1 MKRDNLKVYFQ
12 GTRGAYS
19 ELAGQT
25 YFGNTVEYVGLT
37 RFEDALGALSNDQ
50 DAYTILPIENS
61 LMGSIHRNYD
71 LLLNHDFWIIAE
83 VELKITYDLFSIGHL
98 EDIREIWSHPAALE
112 QCRGFLLENQKY
124 KIVSFFDSAGAAEV
138 VVKENKTEVGIIAGP
153 QVGAIYGLKAV
164 RKKIED
170 NPMNFT
176 RFLIL
181 SKEKKIFAGPEAKS
195 TLVFGVKN
203 EPGILFRCLSIFAL
217 RNIDL
222 LKLESRPIIGKPWEY
237 IFYIDFRGSIEEE
250 NCRSA
255 IETLE
260 NVSVYFKFLGS
271 YPVVKDGVNESI
283 DQKM

>member
-1 MKRDNLKVYFQ
+1 MKKDNLKVYFQ
-12 GTRGAYS
+12 GTSGAYS

-25 YFGNTVEYVGLT
+25 YFGNTAEYVGLT
-37 RFEDALGALSNDQ
+37 RFEDAISALSNDQ

-71 LLLNHDFWIIAE
+71 LLLNHEVWIIAE
-83 VELKITYDLFSIGHL
+83 VELRITYNLLCIGSL
-98 EDIREIWSHPAALE
+98 DGIREIWSHPAALE
-112 QCRGFLLENQKY
+112 QCREFLLENQKY

-138 VVKENKTEVGIIAGP
+138 VVRENKTEVGIIAGP
-153 QVGAIYGLKAV
+153 HVGAIYGMKTV
-164 RKKIED
+164 REKIED

-181 SKEKKIFAGPEAKS
+181 SRIKKIFPRPEAKS

-222 LKLESRPIIGKPWEY
+222 LKLESRPIVGKPWEY

-260 NVSVYFKFLGS
+260 DVSVYFKFLGS
-271 YPVVKDGVNESI
+271 YPVMKEHANESYN
-283 DQKM
+283 